1 MLLNEDYTAILV
13 FASSL
18 PYCCLQL
25 FLEGSPFG
33 DDGSFCSCG
42 YSGVESEEAGDY
54 TMFASVATDNSTASF
69 TLSVDDKSVAEVPVS
84 GSSWDDFVKVKA
96 NVTLP
101 AGEHIL
107 RFTVTGDWFDIDY
120 MNFAKG
126 KDAKDPE
133 ESSGDSTIAIHKG
146 IRMDVASVATFDVFD
161 LTGKK
166 VASFTA
172 RSMLEAKK
180 LWRENAQAK
189 SVQGFSLIRNR
200 SNGAV
205 ARVRSVR

>member
-1 MLLNEDYTAILV
+1 
-13 FASSL
+13 
-18 PYCCLQL
+18 
-25 FLEGSPFG
+25 
-33 DDGSFCSCG
+33 
-42 YSGVESEEAGDY
+42 
-54 TMFASVATDNSTASF
+54 
-69 TLSVDDKSVAEVPVS
+69 
-84 GSSWDDFVKVKA
+84 
-96 NVTLP
+96 
-101 AGEHIL
+101 
-107 RFTVTGDWFDIDY
+107 DY

-161 LTGKK
+161 LTGKQ